1 MVNVFI
7 DTSIFISEC
16 FVKGKSISTLF
27 EAAWDEKI
35 HILLP
40 DITECEIRRHLK
52 EEVEN
57 RSGKGLP
64 EKLKKS
70 YMYAASE
77 LRPLVDQLL
86 AVDVE
91 KLIPMVEKELD
102 KQLSR
107 ANVERLVVQKDFD
120 ITGIIEKYKNYHP
133 PFSEKKNKEFP
144 DAIVLQQLEQWCNEH
159 NDRCILLSNDSDLKA
174 YKSEWLEYKEMAD
187 FISSL
192 EDYEKLITLEKLM
205 NVFQSSKEALVK
217 RIKDWAYEQYD
228 DDTLY
233 IDRLLIEDVHYSS
246 INKVEVQLEETLKWE
261 AKGVGCLFYK
271 TYANIVVS
279 IEVSHP
285 DYNTGYYDSEDQQW
299 FFIDDRVVDYFE
311 GRIRVPVSIEYIY
324 STDEM
329 LVDSV
334 NNDAE
339 LTRTE
344 LEETLVSM
352 GTRQYYD
359 EEDFEVDQEICPHCG
374 AKVMVYEYPGGVGNK
389 EKEEILCP
397 KCHKVIC
404 ERTSNG
410 YFRTELAE

>member
-1 MVNVFI
+1 MINVFI
-7 DTSIFISEC
+7 DTSIFIAEC
-16 FVKGKSISTLF
+16 FVKGKSITTLF
-27 EAAWDEKI
+27 EAAFDEKI

-40 DITECEIRRHLK
+40 DITECEVRRHLR
-52 EEVEN
+52 EDVEK
-57 RSGKGLP
+57 RSGVSVP

-70 YMYAASE
+70 YMYAALE
-77 LRPLVDQLL
+77 LRPLIDKLL

-102 KQLSR
+102 KQFSR

-120 ITGIIEKYKNYHP
+120 ITGIIEKYKTYQL

-144 DAIVLQQLEQWCNEH
+144 DAIVLQQLEQWCKEH
-159 NDRCILLSNDSDLKA
+159 NDKCVLLSSDSDMKA
-174 YKSEWLEYKEMAD
+174 YKSEWLEYKELSD

-192 EDYEKLITLEKLM
+192 EDYEKLITPEKLM
-205 NVFQSSKEALVK
+205 SVFLSSREAIEKKV
-217 RIKDWAYEQYD
+217 KDWAYEQYD

-233 IDRLLIEDVHYSS
+233 INRLLIEDGHYSS
-246 INKVEVQLEETLKWE
+246 INKVVVQLDDALKWE
-261 AKGVGCLFYK
+261 AKGIGCLFYK

-285 DYNTGYYDSEDQQW
+285 DYDTGFYDSEDQQW
-299 FFIDDRVVDYFE
+299 YFIYDRVVDYFE

-339 LTRTE
+339 LSHTE
-344 LEETLVSM
+344 VEDTLLSM
-352 GTRQYYD
+352 GSRQYFD
-359 EEDFEVDQEICPHCG
+359 EEEFDVDQETCPYCG

-404 ERTSNG
+404 ERMTNG
-410 YFRTELAE
+410 YFKTELMN

>member
-1 MVNVFI
+1 MINVFI
-7 DTSIFISEC
+7 DTSIFIAEC

-27 EAAWDEKI
+27 EAAFDEKI
-35 HILLP
+35 HILLL
-40 DITECEIRRHLK
+40 DITECEVRRHLR
-52 EEVEN
+52 EDVEK
-57 RSGKGLP
+57 RSGVSVP

-70 YMYAASE
+70 YMYAALE
-77 LRPLVDQLL
+77 LRPLIDKLL

-102 KQLSR
+102 KQFSR

-120 ITGIIEKYKNYHP
+120 ITGIIEKYKTYQL

-144 DAIVLQQLEQWCNEH
+144 DAIVLQQLEQWCKEH
-159 NDRCILLSNDSDLKA
+159 NDKCVLLSSDSDMKA
-174 YKSEWLEYKEMAD
+174 YKSEWLEYKELSD

-192 EDYEKLITLEKLM
+192 EDYEKLITPEKLM
-205 NVFQSSKEALVK
+205 SVFLSSREAIEKKV
-217 RIKDWAYEQYD
+217 KDWAYEQYD

-233 IDRLLIEDVHYSS
+233 INRLLIEDVHYSS
-246 INKVEVQLEETLKWE
+246 INKVEVQLDDALKWE
-261 AKGVGCLFYK
+261 AKGIGCLFYK

-285 DYNTGYYDSEDQQW
+285 DYDTGFYDSEDQQW
-299 FFIDDRVVDYFE
+299 YFIDDRVVDYFE

-339 LTRTE
+339 LSHTE
-344 LEETLVSM
+344 VEDTLVSM
-352 GTRQYYD
+352 GSRQYFD
-359 EEDFEVDQEICPHCG
+359 EEEFDVDQETCPYCG

-404 ERTSNG
+404 ERMTNG
-410 YFRTELAE
+410 YFRTELTD

>member
-1 MVNVFI
+1 MINVFI
-7 DTSIFISEC
+7 DTSIFIAEC

-27 EAAWDEKI
+27 EAAFDEKI

-40 DITECEIRRHLK
+40 DITECEVRRHLR
-52 EEVEN
+52 EDVEK
-57 RSGKGLP
+57 RSGVSVP

-70 YMYAASE
+70 YMYAALE
-77 LRPLVDQLL
+77 LRPLIDKLL

-91 KLIPMVEKELD
+91 KLFPMVEKELD
-102 KQLSR
+102 KQFSR

-120 ITGIIEKYKNYHP
+120 ITGIIEKYKTYQL

-144 DAIVLQQLEQWCNEH
+144 DAIVLQQLEQWCKEH
-159 NDRCILLSNDSDLKA
+159 NDKCVLLSSDSDMKA
-174 YKSEWLEYKEMAD
+174 YKSEWLEYKELSD

-192 EDYEKLITLEKLM
+192 EDYEKLITPEKLM
-205 NVFQSSKEALVK
+205 SVFQSSREAIEKKV
-217 RIKDWAYEQYD
+217 KDWTYEQYD

-233 IDRLLIEDVHYSS
+233 INRLLIEDVHYSS
-246 INKVEVQLEETLKWE
+246 INKVEVQLDDALKWE
-261 AKGVGCLFYK
+261 AKGIGCLFYK

-285 DYNTGYYDSEDQQW
+285 DYDTGFYDSEDQQW
-299 FFIDDRVVDYFE
+299 YFIDDRVVDYFE

-329 LVDSV
+329 LIDSV

-339 LTRTE
+339 LSHTE
-344 LEETLVSM
+344 VEDTLVSM
-352 GTRQYYD
+352 GSRQYFD
-359 EEDFEVDQEICPHCG
+359 EEEFDVDQETCPYCG

-404 ERTSNG
+404 ERMTNG
-410 YFRTELAE
+410 YFRTELAD

>member
-1 MVNVFI
+1 MINVFI
-7 DTSIFISEC
+7 DTSIFIAEC

-27 EAAWDEKI
+27 EAAFDEKI

-40 DITECEIRRHLK
+40 DITECEVRRHLR
-52 EEVEN
+52 EDVEK
-57 RSGKGLP
+57 RSGVSVP

-77 LRPLVDQLL
+77 LRLLIDKLL

-91 KLIPMVEKELD
+91 KLFPMVEKELD
-102 KQLSR
+102 KQFSR
-107 ANVERLVVQKDFD
+107 ANVERLIVQKDFD
-120 ITGIIEKYKNYHP
+120 ITGIIEKYKTYQP

-144 DAIVLQQLEQWCNEH
+144 DAIVLQQLEQWCKEH
-159 NDRCILLSNDSDLKA
+159 NDKCVLLSTDSDLKA
-174 YKSEWLEYKEMAD
+174 YKSEWLEYKELPD

-192 EDYEKLITLEKLM
+192 EDYETLISQEKLM
-205 NVFQSSKEALVK
+205 SVFQSSREAIEK
-217 RIKDWAYEQYD
+217 KIKDWAYEQYD

-233 IDRLLIEDVHYSS
+233 INRLLIEDVHYSS
-246 INKVEVQLEETLKWE
+246 INKVEVQLDDALKWE

-285 DYNTGYYDSEDQQW
+285 DYDTGFYDSEDQQW
-299 FFIDDRVVDYFE
+299 YFIDDRVVDYFE

-339 LTRTE
+339 LSHTE
-344 LEETLVSM
+344 VEDTLVSM
-352 GTRQYYD
+352 GSRQYFD
-359 EEDFEVDQEICPHCG
+359 EEEFDVDQETCPYCG
-374 AKVMVYEYPGGVGNK
+374 AKVMVFEYPGGVGNK

-404 ERTSNG
+404 EKTTNG
-410 YFRTELAE
+410 YFKTELMN

>member
-1 MVNVFI
+1 MINVFI
-7 DTSIFISEC
+7 DTSIFIAEC

-27 EAAWDEKI
+27 EAAFDEKI

-40 DITECEIRRHLK
+40 DITECEVRRHLR
-52 EEVEN
+52 EDVEK
-57 RSGKGLP
+57 RSGVSVP

-70 YMYAASE
+70 YMYAALE
-77 LRPLVDQLL
+77 LRPLIDKLL

-102 KQLSR
+102 KQFSR

-120 ITGIIEKYKNYHP
+120 ITGIIEKYKTYQL

-144 DAIVLQQLEQWCNEH
+144 DAIVLQQLEQWCKEH
-159 NDRCILLSNDSDLKA
+159 NDKCVLLSSDSDMKA
-174 YKSEWLEYKEMAD
+174 YKSEWLEYKELSD

-192 EDYEKLITLEKLM
+192 EDYEKLITPEKLM
-205 NVFQSSKEALVK
+205 SVFQSSREAIEKKV
-217 RIKDWAYEQYD
+217 KDWAYEQYD

-233 IDRLLIEDVHYSS
+233 INRLLIEDVHYSS
-246 INKVEVQLEETLKWE
+246 INKVEVQLDDALKWE
-261 AKGVGCLFYK
+261 AKGIGCLFYK

-285 DYNTGYYDSEDQQW
+285 DYDTGFYDSEDQQW
-299 FFIDDRVVDYFE
+299 YFIDDRVVDYFE
-311 GRIRVPVSIEYIY
+311 GRIRVPVSIKYIY

-339 LTRTE
+339 LSHTE
-344 LEETLVSM
+344 VEDTLVSM
-352 GTRQYYD
+352 GSRQYFD
-359 EEDFEVDQEICPHCG
+359 EEEFDVDQETCPYCG

-404 ERTSNG
+404 ERMTNG
-410 YFRTELAE
+410 YFRTELAD

>member
-1 MVNVFI
+1 MINVFI

-40 DITECEIRRHLK
+40 DITECEVRRHLK

-57 RSGKGLP
+57 RSGIGVP

-77 LRPLVDQLL
+77 LRPLIDKLL
-86 AVDVE
+86 AVDAE
-91 KLIPMVEKELD
+91 KLVPMVEKELD
-102 KQLSR
+102 KQLDR
-107 ANVERLVVQKDFD
+107 AHVERLVVQKDFD
-120 ITGIIEKYKNYHP
+120 ITGIIEKYKTYQP

-144 DAIVLQQLEQWCNEH
+144 DAIVLQQLEQWCKEH
-159 NDRCILLSNDSDLKA
+159 NDKCVLLSTDSDLKA
-174 YKSEWLEYKEMAD
+174 YKSKWLEYKELSD

-192 EDYEKLITLEKLM
+192 EDYEKLITQEKLTS
-205 NVFQSSKEALVK
+205 VFQSSKEALMK

-233 IDRLLIEDVHYSS
+233 INRLLIEDVHYSS
-246 INKVEVQLEETLKWE
+246 INKVEVQLDENLKWE

-285 DYNTGYYDSEDQQW
+285 DYDTGYYDSEDQQW
-299 FFIDDRVVDYFE
+299 FFIDDQVVDYFE

-329 LVDSV
+329 LVDSI

-339 LTRTE
+339 LTHTE
-344 LEETLVSM
+344 VEETLVSM
-352 GTRQYYD
+352 GTRQLFD

-374 AKVMVYEYPGGVGNK
+374 AKVMVYEYPVGVGNK

-397 KCHKVIC
+397 KCHNVIC

-410 YFRTELAE
+410 YFRTELAD

>member
-1 MVNVFI
+1 MINVFI
-7 DTSIFISEC
+7 DTSIFIAEC

-27 EAAWDEKI
+27 EAAFDEKI

-40 DITECEIRRHLK
+40 DITECEVRRHLR
-52 EEVEN
+52 EDVEK
-57 RSGKGLP
+57 RSGVSVP

-70 YMYAASE
+70 YMYAALE
-77 LRPLVDQLL
+77 LRPLIDKLL

-102 KQLSR
+102 KQFSR
-107 ANVERLVVQKDFD
+107 ANVERLIVQKDFD
-120 ITGIIEKYKNYHP
+120 ITGIIEKYKTYQP

-144 DAIVLQQLEQWCNEH
+144 DAIVLQQLEQWCKEH
-159 NDRCILLSNDSDLKA
+159 NDKCVLLSTDSDLKA
-174 YKSEWLEYKEMAD
+174 YKSEWLEYKELPD

-192 EDYEKLITLEKLM
+192 EDYETLISQEKLM
-205 NVFQSSKEALVK
+205 SVYQSSREAIEK
-217 RIKDWAYEQYD
+217 KIKDWAYEQYD

-233 IDRLLIEDVHYSS
+233 INRLLIEDVHYSS
-246 INKVEVQLEETLKWE
+246 INKVEVQLDDALKWE
-261 AKGVGCLFYK
+261 AKGIGCLFYK

-285 DYNTGYYDSEDQQW
+285 DYDTGFYDSEDQQW
-299 FFIDDRVVDYFE
+299 YFIDDRVVDYFE

-339 LTRTE
+339 LSHTE
-344 LEETLVSM
+344 VEDTLVSM
-352 GTRQYYD
+352 GSRQYFD
-359 EEDFEVDQEICPHCG
+359 EEEFDVDQETCPYCG
-374 AKVMVYEYPGGVGNK
+374 AKVMVFEYPGGVGNK

-404 ERTSNG
+404 ERMTNG
-410 YFRTELAE
+410 YFRTELAD